1 VRVRILT
8 RPPEEPGG
16 GTTDEV
22 GEVVCALRDLGVAVD
37 LRARMHEKIAVLDDR
52 ILWHGSLNLLSH
64 RDTRES
70 MLRIESPRPDSRAW
84 VVSQFSNRG
93 PTQAPTSRACLKL
106 AGDSMAAT

>member
-37 LRARMHEKIAVLDDR
+37 LRARMHEKIAILDDVAANGRER
-52 ILWHGSLNLLSH
+52 IRGRECTGRPAVERQGWRSHIPPQCGAIPHVLRRSTLAEPGEHGKFADVDGS
-64 RDTRES
+64 
-70 MLRIESPRPDSRAW
+70 
-84 VVSQFSNRG
+84 
-93 PTQAPTSRACLKL
+93 
-106 AGDSMAAT
+106 